1 MADDDSTKPDST
13 ALARPMIA
21 TDLDK
26 LMEEY
31 DRLSVRFE
39 AARGYDVEHRTA
51 VWQVE
56 RVAGMEHEAGIHV
69 EPTNLLGASGL
80 GQETLVVNAS
90 TDQDTA
96 ITHLSVLNAGTAPAS
111 VEVSSPSGAPPPP
124 NASAQPTPSNT
135 AAGAA
140 AVLPAALRGRWGLTP
155 GDCAGAGSNGLLVV
169 EDRALRFY
177 ESQAVPTGNVE
188 AGADS
193 FSADFA
199 FTGEGMT
206 WTKFQSLQI
215 QNGNLIRTESSPMAS
230 FTYAKCS

>member
-1 MADDDSTKPDST
+1 MNSPSVHLLLVGA
-13 ALARPMIA
+13 ALALAGCGQQGP
-21 TDLDK
+21 
-26 LMEEY
+26 
-31 DRLSVRFE
+31 
-39 AARGYDVEHRTA
+39 
-51 VWQVE
+51 
-56 RVAGMEHEAGIHV
+56 VAEDAEQS
-69 EPTNLLGASGL
+69 GAL
-80 GQETLVVNAS
+80 P
-90 TDQDTA
+90 
-96 ITHLSVLNAGTAPAS
+96 APAS

-155 GDCAGAGSNGLLVV
+155 GDCAGAGSNGLLVI